1 VVKAK
6 LRAIDRAGSALF
18 ASGRRDLLRSTDR
31 GKTWTPLHKPGRAS
45 QVDFLDARTG
55 YFLAEGGALWGT
67 SNAGKKWSKLLGVG
81 TERVFGMAFSSKT
94 RGYLV
99 VDSFGDTGQR
109 SGFLLRTNDGG
120 ATWHPQSVVS
130 TPILG
135 AAIAATSTGTDYLLG
150 GDSSLLFTTTGGEA
164 GKSSALSIATRKRK
178 LGKAA
183 GITVTGRLSPGS
195 SNQLVTVS
203 YLPPG
208 SSHWQHRT
216 AKTSSSGSYTT
227 SWRVRRGTNRF
238 VAQWAGDFRSKGD
251 GSGVLTVKVG

>member
-1 VVKAK
+1 MVKAK

-81 TERVFGMAFSSKT
+81 TERVLGVAFSSKT

-120 ATWHPQSVVS
+120 ATWQALVQERAHL
-130 TPILG
+130 TDENFFD
-135 AAIAATSTGTDYLLG
+135 AAAA
-150 GDSSLLFTTTGGEA
+150 
-164 GKSSALSIATRKRK
+164 
-178 LGKAA
+178 
-183 GITVTGRLSPGS
+183 
-195 SNQLVTVS
+195 
-203 YLPPG
+203 
-208 SSHWQHRT
+208 
-216 AKTSSSGSYTT
+216 
-227 SWRVRRGTNRF
+227 
-238 VAQWAGDFRSKGD
+238 
-251 GSGVLTVKVG
+251 